1 MFWCLR
7 PSRTAYHRLLNMHD
21 GEMPGVHIVHK
32 DRHLFVCCVSNS
44 CLMLVAPA
52 YLAYNPCYAMLA
64 WLRLNKALNEMGY
77 QAPPPEALLQSAIKG
92 KSTGYLHTTP

>member
-1 MFWCLR
+1 
-7 PSRTAYHRLLNMHD
+7 
-21 GEMPGVHIVHK
+21 
-32 DRHLFVCCVSNS
+32 
-44 CLMLVAPA
+44 MLVAPA

-77 QAPPPEALLQSAIKG
+77 QAPPPEALLHSAIKG